1 MPSRSLMSTQANCS
15 DDNSPP
21 HWFPS
26 MRPRNFFV
34 IKISKMILCY
44 ISMPSTLLLGSP
56 PSSHVMNAANELTGS
71 RPRPN
76 KDSALTTAMVI
87 KQTTNNEHISALTQS
102 QIWSVVS
109 THLCPRLVTRGPAL
123 CLELARWQHWSL
135 GRHIQHIVIIAGFI
149 AGLLSPCIFPKTAR
163 ASLDLSC
170 ETQQPFA
177 LYLLFVKTFN
187 SRIVTGNGK

>member
-34 IKISKMILCY
+34 IKISKTILCY

-102 QIWSVVS
+102 QSWSVVS
-109 THLCPRLVTRGPAL
+109 THLCPRLVTRGAAL
-123 CLELARWQHWSL
+123 CLEMGRWQHWAL
-135 GRHIQHIVIIAGFI
+135 GRHIQHIVIIISSRRRFYSGSPI
-149 AGLLSPCIFPKTAR
+149 ALHLPQNSS
-163 ASLDLSC
+163 SLVLTC
-170 ETQQPFA
+170 ETQPFA
-177 LYLLFVKTFN
+177 LYLLL
-187 SRIVTGNGK
+187 SRLIVIVE